1 MTWEFDA
8 YSFSE
13 TIRDRRKSMGLTQ
26 GELADRAGCNLIT
39 IVNYESGY
47 RLPRIDILLK
57 LAKAL
62 GFDDIRFKTDRK
74 WYL

>member
-8 YSFSE
+8 YTYSE
-13 TIRDRRKSMGLTQ
+13 TLRARRKSMGLTQ
-26 GELADRAGCNLIT
+26 SQLADRAGCNLIT
-39 IVNYESGY
+39 ITNYENGY

-62 GFDDIRFKTDRK
+62 GFDDIRFSTERK